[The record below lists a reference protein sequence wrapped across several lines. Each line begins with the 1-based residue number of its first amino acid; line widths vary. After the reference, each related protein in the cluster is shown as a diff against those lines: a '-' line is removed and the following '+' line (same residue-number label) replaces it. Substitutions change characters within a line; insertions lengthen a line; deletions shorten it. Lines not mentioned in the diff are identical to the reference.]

1 MHVKADGK
9 RYEVV
14 FAKHLMIDG
23 VRLDG
28 ACDAPDVRNRRI
40 LLDNRL
46 TDEDLLETVIHEH
59 IHASAWFLTEEKVT
73 EMAEDLKNVLWRMGY
88 RLPQNWREKTKIR
101 LVDG

>member
-14 FAKHLMIDG
+14 FAKRLMVDG

-28 ACDAPDVRNRRI
+28 ACDAPDVSNRRI
-40 LLDNRL
+40 LLDDTL
-46 TDEDLLETVIHEH
+46 KDGDLLETIIHEH

-88 RLPQNWREKTKIR
+88 RLPEDWRKKSGIK
-101 LVDG
+101 LVD